1 MKTAVLFTGALRT
14 VKKTVRYLKE
24 NVLIHPDVHV
34 FACLQND
41 STQSEAEW
49 NQWFAEELG
58 DHIQSITWFSDVYYP
73 SWVLEREIMLRH
85 MPLED
90 GWKNYLRN
98 SGSMVEYKQLQLAY
112 MAMTNHEQV
121 HYYQYE
127 YVIRARTDT
136 IFAKKIDFRWLHFS
150 EEQIIKRF
158 DIIYKK
164 LLAEHLDSS
173 YPSLF
178 SHFMSTLLS
187 DDLIPN
193 LKNLLIKYL
202 PSQEATRKSL
212 PSPKEMCDYLRNG
225 RYILTVRKNLLY
237 VVRRS
242 LFHTIPSL
250 ASLYGT
256 FRSPHSDHHWFNA
269 ECQFQGACYHTGLS
283 SHEYS
288 SAFEELPIAE
298 RENWKK
304 SDYFDDHFNCIHPH
318 MLYCLVRT

>member
-14 VKKTVRYLKE
+14 VKKTIRYLKE

-41 STQSEAEW
+41 SALSEAEW
-49 NQWFAEELG
+49 NEWFRMELG
-58 DHIQSITWFSDVYYP
+58 NHIKTITWFSDAYYP
-73 SWVLEREIMLRH
+73 SWALEREIMLRH

-90 GWKNYLRN
+90 GWKNYLRH

-112 MAMTNHEQV
+112 LAMSNHEQV
-121 HYYQYE
+121 HSFSYE

-136 IFAKKIDFRWLHFS
+136 IFAKKIDFHWISFS
-150 EEQIIKRF
+150 EEQIIERLQL
-158 DIIYKK
+158 IEKK
-164 LLAEHLDSS
+164 LLHEKMDSS
-173 YPSLF
+173 YPSVF
-178 SHFMSTLLS
+178 SYFMSTLLS

-193 LKNLLIKYL
+193 LNSLLINYL
-202 PSQEATRKSL
+202 PSEAGNSL
-212 PSPKEMCDYLRNG
+212 PNAAELSDYLRRG
-225 RYILTVRKNLLY
+225 RYILTIRKNLLY
-237 VVRRS
+237 IVRRS
-242 LFHTIPSL
+242 LFHAIPSI

-269 ECQFQGACYHTGLS
+269 ECQFQGACYHAGLS

-298 RENWKK
+298 REHWKEA
-304 SDYFDDHFNCIHPH
+304 DYFDNHFNCIHPH

>member
-14 VKKTVRYLKE
+14 VKKTLRYLKE
-24 NVLIHPDVHV
+24 NVLIHPDVHI

-41 STQSEAEW
+41 SALSEAEW
-49 NQWFAEELG
+49 NEWFRQELG
-58 DHIQSITWFSDVYYP
+58 DHIKTITWFSDVFYP
-73 SWVLEREIMLRH
+73 SWALEREIMLRH

-90 GWKNYLRN
+90 GWKNYLRH

-112 MAMTNHEQV
+112 LAMSNHEQI

-127 YVIRARTDT
+127 YVIRMRTDT
-136 IFAKKIDFRWLHFS
+136 IFTKKIDFRWLYFS

-158 DIIYKK
+158 DLIYKK
-164 LLAEHLDSS
+164 LLSENMDSS
-173 YPSLF
+173 YPSVF

-193 LKNLLIKYL
+193 LKNILISYL
-202 PSQEATRKSL
+202 PSQEATRKSM
-212 PSPKEMCDYLRNG
+212 PSHKEMPDYLRNG
-225 RYILTVRKNLLY
+225 HYILTVRKNLLY
-237 VVRRS
+237 IVRRS

-269 ECQFQGACYHTGLS
+269 ECQFQGACYHAGLS

-288 SAFEELPIAE
+288 SALEELPIAE
-298 RENWKK
+298 RENWKE
-304 SDYFDDHFNCIHPH
+304 SDYFDEHFNCIHPH

>member
-14 VKKTVRYLKE
+14 VKRTIRYLKE

-41 STQSEAEW
+41 THESEAEW
-49 NQWFAEELG
+49 NEWFRQELG
-58 DHIQSITWFSDVYYP
+58 NHIKTITWFSDAYYP
-73 SWVLEREIMLRH
+73 SWALEREIMLRH

-90 GWKNYLRN
+90 GWKNYLRH

-112 MAMTNHEQV
+112 LAMSNHEQ
-121 HYYQYE
+121 QSFSYE

-136 IFAKKIDFRWLHFS
+136 IFAKKIDFHWISFS
-150 EEQIIKRF
+150 QQQITERLQLIE
-158 DIIYKK
+158 KK
-164 LLAEHLDSS
+164 LLHEKMDSS
-173 YPSLF
+173 YPSVF
-178 SHFMSTLLS
+178 SYFMSTLLS

-193 LKNLLIKYL
+193 LNRLLIKYL
-202 PSQEATRKSL
+202 PSEAET
-212 PSPKEMCDYLRNG
+212 SPPNATELSDYLRKG
-225 RYILTVRKNLLY
+225 RYLLTIRKNLLY
-237 VVRRS
+237 IVRRS
-242 LFHTIPSL
+242 LFHAIPSI

-269 ECQFQGACYHTGLS
+269 ECQFQGACYHAGLS

-298 RENWKK
+298 REHWKEA
-304 SDYFDDHFNCIHPH
+304 DYFDKNFNCIHPH

>member
-14 VKKTVRYLKE
+14 VKRTIRYLKE

-41 STQSEAEW
+41 SALSEVEW
-49 NQWFAEELG
+49 NEWFRIELG
-58 DHIQSITWFSDVYYP
+58 NHIKTITWFSDAYYP
-73 SWVLEREIMLRH
+73 SWALEREIMLRH

-90 GWKNYLRN
+90 GWKNYLRH

-112 MAMTNHEQV
+112 LAMSNHEQ
-121 HYYQYE
+121 QSFSYE

-136 IFAKKIDFRWLHFS
+136 IFAKKIDFHWISFS
-150 EEQIIKRF
+150 EEQISERLQLIE
-158 DIIYKK
+158 KK
-164 LLAEHLDSS
+164 LLHEKMDSS
-173 YPSLF
+173 YPSVF
-178 SHFMSTLLS
+178 SYFMSTLLS

-193 LKNLLIKYL
+193 LNNLLINYL
-202 PSQEATRKSL
+202 PSEAGNSFPNAAEL
-212 PSPKEMCDYLRNG
+212 SDYLRRG
-225 RYILTVRKNLLY
+225 RYILTIRKNLLY
-237 VVRRS
+237 IVRRS
-242 LFHTIPSL
+242 FFHAIPSI

-269 ECQFQGACYHTGLS
+269 ECQFQGACYHAGLS

-298 RENWKK
+298 REYWTE
-304 SDYFDDHFNCIHPH
+304 SDYFDNHFNCIHPH

>member
-14 VKKTVRYLKE
+14 VKKTIRYLKE

-41 STQSEAEW
+41 SALSEVEW
-49 NQWFAEELG
+49 NEWFRIELG
-58 DHIQSITWFSDVYYP
+58 NHIKTITWFSDAYYP
-73 SWVLEREIMLRH
+73 SWALEREIMLRH

-90 GWKNYLRN
+90 GWKNYLRH

-112 MAMTNHEQV
+112 LAMSNHEQ
-121 HYYQYE
+121 QSFSYE

-136 IFAKKIDFRWLHFS
+136 IFAKKIDFHWISFS
-150 EEQIIKRF
+150 EEQISERLQLIE
-158 DIIYKK
+158 KK
-164 LLAEHLDSS
+164 LLHEKMDSS
-173 YPSLF
+173 YPSVF
-178 SHFMSTLLS
+178 SYFMSTLLS

-193 LKNLLIKYL
+193 LNNLLINYL
-202 PSQEATRKSL
+202 PSEAGNSFPNAAEL
-212 PSPKEMCDYLRNG
+212 SDYLRRG
-225 RYILTVRKNLLY
+225 RYILTIRKNLLY
-237 VVRRS
+237 IVRRS
-242 LFHTIPSL
+242 FFHAIPSI

-269 ECQFQGACYHTGLS
+269 ECQFQGACYHAGLS

-298 RENWKK
+298 REYWTE
-304 SDYFDDHFNCIHPH
+304 SDYFDNHFNCIHPH